1 MPTRTQG
8 PDDDV
13 ETRLPAPESRRRGL
27 RAVVALA
34 LAAVAVAGLVVL
46 TGRAVDLLPSWGN
59 PFREEVTESSTA
71 PLMLALDDLSE
82 YHAATG
88 TFQVVVEQERD
99 TRYVPSFISGERT
112 TLLATGSVDA
122 VVDLSGL
129 GEDHVRV
136 SPDRRAVTFSVP
148 APRLGPVSVDLG
160 ESRVLDRDRGVVERV
175 SGMFEENPSP
185 DGELYALAER
195 ELAGAASRSDL
206 LERAEVNTRDMLT
219 TLAESLGFEQVT
231 VTFEAPST

>member
-1 MPTRTQG
+1 MRTRTDE

-13 ETRLPAPESRRRGL
+13 QTRQAVPEPRRRGV
-27 RAVVALA
+27 RAVGALI
-34 LAAVAVAGLVVL
+34 LAAVVVGAVVVL

-59 PFREEVTESSTA
+59 PFREEVTETSTA

-99 TRYVPSFISGERT
+99 TRLVPSFVSGERT
-112 TLLATGSVDA
+112 ILLATGSADA

-129 GEDHVRV
+129 GEDQVRV

-148 APRLGPVSVDLG
+148 APRLDAVTVDP
-160 ESRVLDRDRGVVERV
+160 EQSRVLDRDRGAVERV
-175 SGMFEENPSP
+175 TGMFEENPSR

-195 ELAGAASRSDL
+195 ELAAAASESDL
-206 LERAEVNTRDMLT
+206 LARAEVNTRAMLT
-219 TLAESLGFEQVT
+219 TLARSLGFEQVT
-231 VTFEAPST
+231 VTFEAPTT

>member
-1 MPTRTQG
+1 MTTRTDG

-13 ETRLPAPESRRRGL
+13 RARPVAPEPRRRGV
-27 RAVVALA
+27 RAVAGLT
-34 LAAVAVAGLVVL
+34 LAAVVVGALVVL

-99 TRYVPSFISGERT
+99 RRYVPSFVSGERT

-129 GEDHVRV
+129 DEDQVRV
-136 SPDRRAVTFSVP
+136 SPDRRAVAFSVP
-148 APRLGPVSVDLG
+148 APRLDAVTVDLG
-160 ESRVLDRDRGVVERV
+160 ESRVLDRDRGAVERV
-175 SGMFEENPSP
+175 SGMFQENPSR
-185 DGELYALAER
+185 DGELYTLAER
-195 ELAGAASRSDL
+195 ELAAAASESDL
-206 LERAEVNTRDMLT
+206 LLRAEVNSRDMLT
-219 TLAESLGFEQVT
+219 TLARSLGFEQVT
-231 VTFEAPST
+231 VTFEAPPT